1 MSQTSHEPRAT
12 NTAQSQGRVP
22 SDKWRPVRV
31 RRRAPDEPTRLVR
44 AGQLLGLAALTIF
57 CIFPFAWIIAT
68 SLKDLSETF
77 LIPPTWVPRHF
88 TLDNFVKIW
97 TIQAFGRYF
106 FNSLIVSGCTTLLSI
121 VLASLAGYGFS
132 RFRLPGG
139 HAMMVAV
146 LAAQMFPGIVLLIP
160 YFTMA
165 SRLQMLNTYPVLV
178 VAYTSFSLPFCV
190 WMMKGFFDG
199 IPTELDEAAVIDGC
213 SALGA
218 FTRVVLP
225 LSLPGLVATAI
236 FSFLVAWNEYLF
248 AVVLATRE
256 SMYVV
261 TVGIASNIGQF
272 RIQWNEL
279 MAGAVLAT
287 IPTIVLYALLERHL
301 VRGLSAGAVKG

>member
-1 MSQTSHEPRAT
+1 MTKASREAGAVSRDERKPRWT
-12 NTAQSQGRVP
+12 
-22 SDKWRPVRV
+22 WVRGGGLD
-31 RRRAPDEPTRLVR
+31 APGPAARIGLLV
-44 AGQLLGLAALTIF
+44 ALGALTLF
-57 CIFPFAWIIAT
+57 CLFPFAWIVLTA
-68 SLKDLSETF
+68 LKELSETF
-77 LIPPTWVPRHF
+77 RIPPTWLPHHV
-88 TLDNFVKIW
+88 TLENFVKIW
-97 TIQAFGRYF
+97 TIQSFGRYF
-106 FNSLIVSGCTTLLSI
+106 FNSLVISGLTTLLSI
-121 VLASLAGYGFS
+121 MLASLAGYGFS

-139 HAMMVAV
+139 RIMMVAV

-165 SRLQMLNTYPVLV
+165 SRLQMLNTYTVLV

-199 IPTELDEAAVIDGC
+199 IPMELDEAAVIDGC
-213 SALGA
+213 SSLGA
-218 FTRVVLP
+218 FARVVLP
-225 LSLPGLVATAI
+225 LSLPGVVATAI

-256 SMYVV
+256 TMYVI

-287 IPTIVLYALLERHL
+287 VPTIILYALLERHL